1 MVSDGD
7 ADGRPARQLTSLL
20 ERVTTI
26 THRITPT
33 SHRAD
38 LPSSYSLTGG
48 AAITCN
54 AGHRNSERGQIFTRD
69 VNARPNIKR
78 FQASRL
84 LLAPAFSPLF
94 SRSFCLIYTEW
105 EVEAT
110 WGGREAVGRARR
122 MFMKGKRFGAVSM
135 WQGTSFGL
143 WCNSGRRWIDN
154 LWL

>member
-1 MVSDGD
+1 MVM
-7 ADGRPARQLTSLL
+7 LM
-20 ERVTTI
+20 
-26 THRITPT
+26 
-33 SHRAD
+33 AD
-38 LPSSYSLTGG
+38 LRAIWRPSWKGLQPLLTALLPQVTAQTYRPPTRSLGG

-84 LLAPAFSPLF
+84 LLVPAFSPLF
-94 SRSFCLIYTEW
+94 PCSFCLIYTEW

-110 WGGREAVGRARR
+110 WGGREVVGRTRR
-122 MFMKGKRFGAVSM
+122 MFMKGKRFGAVGM
-135 WQGTSFGL
+135 LQGTSFGL